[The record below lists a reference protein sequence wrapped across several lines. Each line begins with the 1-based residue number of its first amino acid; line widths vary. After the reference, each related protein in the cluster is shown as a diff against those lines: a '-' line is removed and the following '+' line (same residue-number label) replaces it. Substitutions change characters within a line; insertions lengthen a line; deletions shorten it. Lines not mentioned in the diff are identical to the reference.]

1 MLVTVSGHR
10 HEWIIIV
17 TDRAGRVLDTSE
29 AVYRAKDMWEKKREL
44 REKYMGSVK
53 FRVIHQELLTDKSP

>member
-1 MLVTVSGHR
+1 MSGRR
-10 HEWIIIV
+10 HEWVVIV
-17 TDRAGRVLDTSE
+17 TDCAGRVLDTSE
-29 AVYRAKDMWEKKREL
+29 PVYCNKDMWDKKREL